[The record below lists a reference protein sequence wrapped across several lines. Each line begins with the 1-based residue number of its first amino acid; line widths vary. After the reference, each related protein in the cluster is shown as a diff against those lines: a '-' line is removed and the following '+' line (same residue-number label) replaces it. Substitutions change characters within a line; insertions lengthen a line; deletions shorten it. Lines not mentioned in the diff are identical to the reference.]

1 MTASM
6 SYTADEFGR
15 ESQHLETLTWEALCI
30 ERGASILF
38 AGYGPEAH
46 WVKRAIAAGA
56 NVDVIEHREAQIKRF
71 GDLPAKL
78 VRGSTSVIPAKENA
92 YDVAVSIHYLHE
104 TDPFFHAQIVS
115 ELARVARRVAIV
127 EPSPPTDP
135 LGKRIALLY
144 SQAKRE
150 LGQFEY
156 YQPMEYWK
164 KLLQAVKADVS
175 QHVFAFSKVPPR
187 EYLADTIALLLD
199 TMEVEEVP
207 AQYLDEL
214 RAIAKRPG
222 SMLLPQARYVLVGAT
237 IGELPEPSFSRR
249 GATPR
254 ASAASGAPMPEAA
267 APTSAHAKTP
277 AAPPTVY
284 EKPVTRDA
292 GYEFPP
298 VDAPDQPVAPPAP
311 PAFGASPAAAPPAA
325 TPPAPP
331 GPDFGIPMEPPPGF
345 VPGLPFGAPTP
356 PDVAPLTEQPAPPPF
371 GAPFAMPEME
381 QPPGAW
387 QWEPPDPG
395 EEPTP

>member
-1 MTASM
+1 MTAAM

-30 ERGASILF
+30 ERGSAILF

-46 WVKRAIAAGA
+46 WVKRAIAVGA
-56 NVDVIEHREAQIKRF
+56 NVDVIEHRESQIKRF
-71 GDLPAKL
+71 GGLPAKL

-135 LGKRIALLY
+135 LGRRIALLY

-199 TMEVEEVP
+199 TMEVEEAP

-237 IGELPEPSFSRR
+237 IGELPVPSFSRR
-249 GATPR
+249 GAVEPEPE
-254 ASAASGAPMPEAA
+254 ASAASP
-267 APTSAHAKTP
+267 APTAQP
-277 AAPPTVY
+277 APKQPTAPPTAY
-284 EKPVTRDA
+284 EKPITRDA

-298 VDAPDQPVAPPAP
+298 VDVPEAVAPSAP
-311 PAFGASPAAAPPAA
+311 PV
-325 TPPAPP
+325 T
-331 GPDFGIPMEPPPGF
+331 DFGIPMEPPPAF

-356 PDVAPLTEQPAPPPF
+356 PDVAPITEQPAPPPF
-371 GAPFAMPEME
+371 GAPFAMPELE

-387 QWEPPDPG
+387 QWEPPDTG
-395 EEPTP
+395 EEPKP

>member
-1 MTASM
+1 MTAAM

-30 ERGASILF
+30 ERGSTILF

-46 WVKRAIAAGA
+46 WVKRAIAVGA
-56 NVDVIEHREAQIKRF
+56 DVDVIEHRESQIKRF
-71 GDLPAKL
+71 GNLPAKL

-164 KLLQAVKADVS
+164 KLLQAVKADVA

-199 TMEVEEVP
+199 TMEVEEAP

-237 IGELPEPSFSRR
+237 IGELPVPSFSRR
-249 GATPR
+249 DAVVPE
-254 ASAASGAPMPEAA
+254 PEAPATSPAPTAQA
-267 APTSAHAKTP
+267 APKQP
-277 AAPPTVY
+277 AAPPTAY
-284 EKPVTRDA
+284 EKPITRDA

-298 VDAPDQPVAPPAP
+298 VDVPEAVAPTAP
-311 PAFGASPAAAPPAA
+311 PV
-325 TPPAPP
+325 T
-331 GPDFGIPMEPPPGF
+331 DFGIPMEPPPGF

-356 PDVAPLTEQPAPPPF
+356 PDLAPLTEQPAPPPF
-371 GAPFAMPEME
+371 GAPFAMPELE

-387 QWEPPDPG
+387 QWEPPDAG
-395 EEPTP
+395 EEPKP

>member
-30 ERGASILF
+30 ERDATILF

-56 NVDVIEHREAQIKRF
+56 TVDVIEHREAQIKRF
-71 GDLPAKL
+71 GNLPAKL

-156 YQPMEYWK
+156 YQPIEYWK

-187 EYLADTIALLLD
+187 EYLADTVALLLD

-207 AQYLDEL
+207 AQYLEEL

-249 GATPR
+249 GAGPPVP
-254 ASAASGAPMPEAA
+254 AASEAA
-267 APTSAHAKTP
+267 PAPVATP
-277 AAPPTVY
+277 SPARPKAPVAPPTVY

-298 VDAPDQPVAPPAP
+298 VDVPE
-311 PAFGASPAAAPPAA
+311 PPAA
-325 TPPAPP
+325 EPAEPAGFGVPSAAATPAAP
-331 GPDFGIPMEPPPGF
+331 PDFGIPMEPPPAF

-356 PDVAPLTEQPAPPPF
+356 PDVAPLGEQPEPPPF

-395 EEPTP
+395 EEPEP

>member
-1 MTASM
+1 MTAAM

-30 ERGASILF
+30 ERGNSVLF

-46 WVKRAIAAGA
+46 WVKRAIATGA

-71 GDLPAKL
+71 GGLPAKL

-127 EPSPPTDP
+127 EPSPPSDP
-135 LGKRIALLY
+135 LGRRIALLY

-156 YQPMEYWK
+156 YQPIEYWK
-164 KLLQAVKADVS
+164 KLLQAVKADVA

-199 TMEVEEVP
+199 TMEVEEAP
-207 AQYLDEL
+207 AQYLEEL

-237 IGELPEPSFSRR
+237 VGELPVPSFSRR
-249 GATPR
+249 GAVP
-254 ASAASGAPMPEAA
+254 SEPEAPVQPQTAPPQA
-267 APTSAHAKTP
+267 APKQPT
-277 AAPPTVY
+277 APPTAY

-298 VDAPDQPVAPPAP
+298 VDVPDPAAFAPAAPANAAP
-311 PAFGASPAAAPPAA
+311 PAAAPPV
-325 TPPAPP
+325 T
-331 GPDFGIPMEPPPGF
+331 DFGIPMEPPPAF

-356 PDVAPLTEQPAPPPF
+356 PDIAPMTEQPAPPPF
-371 GAPFAMPEME
+371 GEPFAMPELD

-387 QWEPPDPG
+387 QWEPPDAG
-395 EEPTP
+395 AEPKE